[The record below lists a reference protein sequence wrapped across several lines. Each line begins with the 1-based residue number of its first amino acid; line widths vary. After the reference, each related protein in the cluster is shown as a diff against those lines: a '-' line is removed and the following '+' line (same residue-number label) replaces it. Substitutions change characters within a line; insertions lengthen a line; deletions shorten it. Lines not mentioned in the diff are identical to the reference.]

1 VSKILPVLFVVTLLV
16 SIAFDFKLF
25 TGDDKAINISEKS
38 EKVSPPLFF
47 PKIADI
53 SKQLRSYSYEEQSQ
67 TQGGDKSFLRNANGN
82 NWNKG
87 LDDFRESQFSS
98 ALENFS
104 LLLNGSGKI
113 SSSDKAAVAF
123 WAYKSALKLEDEDK
137 AMQYLDVAAGESP
150 SFYSMIARNIQGKE
164 VVSASGQLNLAM
176 QYVGASQDE
185 NKSTYPI
192 PNIKPVSGYKI
203 EPALLF
209 AIMRK
214 ESGFDPNAVGAG
226 GAIGLMQL
234 MPDTANKMARNLRLS
249 GASMNPSV
257 NVALGQNYLKRLM
270 QEPSIGNNL
279 IFLLAAYNAGPVA
292 VDRWQNSLSY
302 NNDPLLFIESIPYS
316 GTRDYVVSVIGNYW
330 VYSKLFGGDNSSLA
344 MLSQGNW
351 ATYSGTLSRN
361 IAGVATIN
369 QDVD

>member
-1 VSKILPVLFVVTLLV
+1 MSKILPVLFVFVVLIV
-16 SIAFDFKLF
+16 GGFDVGVI
-25 TGDDKAINISEKS
+25 TNNDKTINISEKS
-38 EKVSPPLFF
+38 EKASPPLFF

-53 SKQLRSYSYEEQSQ
+53 SKQLSSYSYEEQAQS
-67 TQGGDKSFLRNANGN
+67 QGGERSLLRNIAGS

-87 LDDFRESQFSS
+87 LAAFRESNFKS
-98 ALENFS
+98 ALDNFS
-104 LLLNGSGKI
+104 LILNSDNKI
-113 SSSDKAAVAF
+113 SSRDKAAVAF
-123 WAYKSALKLEDEDK
+123 WAYKSALKLEDK
-137 AMQYLDVAAGESP
+137 AQAQKYLDLAAGESP
-150 SFYSMIARNIQGKE
+150 SFYSMIARNIEGKDL
-164 VVSASGQLNLAM
+164 VSASGQLNLAM
-176 QYVGASQDE
+176 QYIGASQDE

-209 AIMRK
+209 AIMRR
-214 ESGFDPNAVGAG
+214 ESGFDPNAVSAS

-249 GASMNPSV
+249 GASINPSI

-270 QEPSIGNNL
+270 QEPTIGNNL
-279 IFLLAAYNAGPVA
+279 IFLIAAYNAGPVA

-344 MLSQGNW
+344 MISQGDW

-361 IAGVATIN
+361 IAGVATIHK
-369 QDVD
+369 DVD